1 VLTNVAPG
9 GQDCFVL
16 FEDLQGFEL
25 DLKAA
30 CISLHCRTMAC
41 RLASLRFEDEIQT
54 TAKRLADAVA
64 LVEPVRR
71 KRVKVHE
78 DLDGAHVALDA
89 MSKLQKKASTINL
102 MCLCKVALHQI
113 QL

>member
-1 VLTNVAPG
+1 MY
-9 GQDCFVL
+9 C
-16 FEDLQGFEL
+16 FEDLQGLEL

-30 CISLHCRTMAC
+30 CTSLHCRTMAC
-41 RLASLRFEDEIQT
+41 RLASLRFEAEMQT
-54 TAKRLADAVA
+54 TAKRLADTVA
-64 LVEPVRR
+64 LVEPVQR

-102 MCLCKVALHQI
+102 LCLCKVARHQI

>member
-1 VLTNVAPG
+1 MLAHVAPG
-9 GQDCFVL
+9 QVCFV
-16 FEDLQGFEL
+16 FFKDLKGFEF

-30 CISLHCRTMAC
+30 CVSLCCRTAF
-41 RLASLRFEDEIQT
+41 RLASLRLEAQTQT

-64 LVEPVRR
+64 SVEPVQR

-89 MSKLQKKASTINL
+89 MSKLQKKVSTIHF
-102 MCLCKVALHQI
+102 MCLCKFACQQI
-113 QL
+113 KR